1 MQTNWIMVLFVPT
14 KGSALMSIMWMRT
27 KIRRIEKMEKQSKE
41 KRKRITKGISYQIC
55 EGIL

>member
-27 KIRRIEKMEKQSKE
+27 KIRRIEKMENNQRKKE
-41 KRKRITKGISYQIC
+41 TEYTKKFLSIEMGQ
-55 EGIL
+55 